1 MTSLPIINQG
11 RAYYAGSEFESEV
24 QDEID
29 QLQTDVAAI
38 NSDLAILS
46 GEVATLQT
54 DVATLQ
60 SNTDPVMV
68 QYYSVAPND
77 SALPGNTY
85 ALING
90 QTATTGTLPET
101 QFTISSP
108 GILQYIGGPAA
119 FFLIN
124 YSVSGFIDSGTF
136 PITFTLQRNA
146 TLLPSSTQIQ
156 RFSLD
161 VTDFQTVSGFALT
174 PLVTN
179 DTISLRGRLED
190 ASANILT
197 ADNICLNIVKV
208 GV

>member
-11 RAYYAGSEFESEV
+11 RSYYSGSEFETQI

-29 QLQTDVAAI
+29 QLQTDVGAI
-38 NSDLAILS
+38 NADLIILAD
-46 GEVATLQT
+46 EI
-54 DVATLQ
+54 ATLQ

-77 SALPGNTY
+77 SSLPGNTY

-90 QTATTGTLPET
+90 QSATSGDLPET

-108 GILQYIGGPAA
+108 GILQYIGGPTA

-136 PITFTLQRNA
+136 PITFTLQRNVS
-146 TLLPSSTQIQ
+146 LLPSSSQ
-156 RFSLD
+156 SLTFGFD
-161 VTDFQTVSGFALT
+161 PVSTLSSVSGFALT
-174 PLVTN
+174 TLVTN
-179 DTISLRGRLED
+179 DTISLRGRIED
-190 ASANILT
+190 ASPNVLT
-197 ADNICLNIVKV
+197 ANNICLNIVKV